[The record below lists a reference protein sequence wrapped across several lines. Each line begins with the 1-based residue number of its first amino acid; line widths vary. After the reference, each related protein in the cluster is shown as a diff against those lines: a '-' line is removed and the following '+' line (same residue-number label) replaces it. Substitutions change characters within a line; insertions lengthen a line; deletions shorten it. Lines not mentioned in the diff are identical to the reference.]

1 MITTYS
7 LTINFRDGRTYNR
20 SGLDREAA
28 IGLKEWFIKSVPA
41 AVSGSVTPEKPKSK
55 SNRSLE

>member
-1 MITTYS
+1 MTYS
-7 LTINFRDGRTYNR
+7 LAVNFRDGRTYNR

-41 AVSGSVTPEKPKSK
+41 AVSGSVTPERAKGE
-55 SNRSLE
+55 R

>member
-1 MITTYS
+1 MTYS

-20 SGLDREAA
+20 SGLDREDA

-41 AVSGSVTPEKPKSK
+41 AVSGSVTPEKPKSNTK
-55 SNRSLE
+55 GQSHG

>member
-1 MITTYS
+1 MTYS

-20 SGLDREAA
+20 SGLSREAA

-41 AVSGSVTPEKPKSK
+41 AVSGSVTPEKPKPERK
-55 SNRSLE
+55 TR